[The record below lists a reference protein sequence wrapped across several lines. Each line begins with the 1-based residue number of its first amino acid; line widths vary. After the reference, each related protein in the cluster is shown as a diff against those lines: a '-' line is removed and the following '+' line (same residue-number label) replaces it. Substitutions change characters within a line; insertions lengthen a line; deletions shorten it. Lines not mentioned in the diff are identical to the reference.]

1 MSEST
6 VVRNL
11 LNTPK
16 DVLHKNEAKSGIQLC
31 HEKDG
36 KLIIDH
42 LRIYCPRRKKKTR
55 TCSRFQFLVFA
66 LQLGHLT
73 LQVLHFGLV
82 RVLSD
87 VQVHLTHEV
96 PATTQEM
103 NLLTYELMMMN
114 QLN

>member
-1 MSEST
+1 
-6 VVRNL
+6 
-11 LNTPK
+11 
-16 DVLHKNEAKSGIQLC
+16 
-31 HEKDG
+31 
-36 KLIIDH
+36 
-42 LRIYCPRRKKKTR
+42 
-55 TCSRFQFLVFA
+55 
-66 LQLGHLT
+66 
-73 LQVLHFGLV
+73 V